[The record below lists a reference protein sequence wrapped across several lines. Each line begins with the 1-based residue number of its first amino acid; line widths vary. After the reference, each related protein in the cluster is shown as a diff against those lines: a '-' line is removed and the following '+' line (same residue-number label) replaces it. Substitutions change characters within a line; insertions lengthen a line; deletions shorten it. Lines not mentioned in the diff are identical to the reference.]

1 MAYLDDNFLLS
12 NETARH
18 LYHNVAASQP
28 ILDYHTHLPPNEI
41 RHDHRW
47 SNITEIWLKHD
58 HYKWRAMRANGIPE
72 SHITGNASDREKFDA
87 WAATVPHTLRNPLYD
102 WTHLELRRAFGIDTL
117 LSPETADEIWE
128 RANER
133 LQDESFSAQGLLEKF
148 NVVAVGTT
156 DDPNDSLEHHA
167 AHNAS
172 DHLTKIYPT
181 FRPDKALAVDRP
193 AFFADW
199 LKGLIEVVGRPI
211 TTAQELLDALKE
223 RHDEFHRLNCRISD
237 HGLSALHGTPCT
249 LKEADRI
256 LSNTLSGKAASRKE
270 HAGFSDLIMSH
281 AARWN
286 AERNWTMQ
294 LHLNPH
300 RNPNSR
306 LFKQLGPDSGFDT
319 MGDQS
324 QGGILKFL
332 DLLDQKEELPKTI
345 LYTLNPRENHF
356 FANIV
361 GSFCEAPTPS
371 KVQFGAAWWFNDTKQ
386 GILEHLDAVSSLGLL
401 SHFVGFLTDSR
412 SFLSYPRHEY
422 FRRILCNLIGTEA
435 ENGEIPND
443 PALLEPLIRGLCYQ
457 NCDNYLALPK
467 P

>member
-1 MAYLDDNFLLS
+1 MAYLDKNFLLH

-18 LYHNVAASQP
+18 LYHDIAAHQP
-28 ILDYHTHLPPNEI
+28 ILDYHTHLPPEEI
-41 RHDHRW
+41 RKDQRW
-47 SNITEIWLKHD
+47 SNLTEIWLKHD

-102 WTHLELRRAFGIDTL
+102 WTHLELQRAFGIDTL
-117 LSPETADEIWE
+117 LSPTTADEIWE
-128 RANER
+128 TANER
-133 LQDESFSAQGLLEKF
+133 LQDEEFSAQGLLKKF

-167 AHNAS
+167 IHNAS
-172 DHLTKIYPT
+172 DHPTKVYPT

-193 AFFADW
+193 TFFQEW
-199 LKGLIEVVGRPI
+199 LQDLGKVVGRPI
-211 TTAQELLDALKE
+211 ATAQELLDALKE

-249 LKEADRI
+249 LKEGDRI
-256 LSNTLSGKAASRKE
+256 LNNTLSGKPASRKE
-270 HAGFSDLIMSH
+270 HAAFSDLIMSH
-281 AARWN
+281 CARWN

-294 LHLNPH
+294 LHLNPL

-306 LFKQLGPDSGFDT
+306 LFEKLGPDSGFDT
-319 MGDQS
+319 MGVQS

-332 DLLDQKEELPKTI
+332 DLLDQKEQLPKTI
-345 LYTLNPRENHF
+345 LYTLNPGENHF
-356 FANIV
+356 FANVV
-361 GSFCEAPTPS
+361 GSFCEAPTPN

-386 GILEHLDAVSSLGLL
+386 GILEHLDAISSFGLL

-435 ENGEIPND
+435 EAGEIPND
-443 PALLEPLIRGLCYQ
+443 PELLEPLIRNLCYQ
-457 NCDNYLALPK
+457 NCEKHLALPK